1 MSKRSGISR
10 VTSSL
15 SFRLFL
21 VLFLSIL
28 ILFSIHATVSSR
40 VNANVLE
47 QQVKRDAY
55 RASDFIR
62 QSLYQ
67 SMLRNEGQRT
77 YEMITLLG
85 SEPGIEAI
93 RIYNKRGEI
102 RFSNHESEI
111 GTTVD
116 RQAEACY
123 VCHATAQPLEA
134 VPTPE
139 RARIYRTERDYRV
152 LGLIN
157 PISNESRCS
166 DAACHAHTP
175 DQSILGVL
183 DVQMSM
189 QALDESLARSDRLA
203 FGLAV
208 GIISL
213 SLLVMAAIVYRAV
226 YVPTRELRRGTEALA
241 AGDLD
246 VEIKLGRNDELGA
259 LAASFNEMA
268 KNLAQADAE
277 LRAWS
282 HTLEDRVQQKTD
294 ELERMHQHMIL
305 VEKTASLGRMAATV
319 AHELNNP
326 LAGILTYAKLI
337 RRRVESTVPDG
348 PDKERMFARLE
359 MIRSESVRCG
369 RIVRD
374 LLTYARK
381 SSAEF
386 TEVHL
391 HELVERALNLVG
403 HHIQLGQVRTQR
415 AFELDD
421 DVVVADGEQIVQAL
435 IALLINAV
443 ESMPDGGVLRVG
455 TEAAARARAGA
466 VLLTV
471 SDTGVGIPQEIRD
484 HIFDPFFS
492 TKSDTKGVGLGL
504 AVVYGIVQ
512 RHDGSITVE
521 SEAGQGTTFTI
532 ELPRA
537 PMGSLAAS
545 AHGAAEAAQP

>member
-40 VNANVLE
+40 INAGVLE

-102 RFSNHESEI
+102 RFSNHENEI
-111 GTTVD
+111 GATVD

-139 RARIYRTERDYRV
+139 RARIYRTRRDYRV

-157 PISNESRCS
+157 PISNEARCS

-189 QALDESLARSDRLA
+189 QALDESLARSDRFA

-208 GIISL
+208 GIVLL

-241 AGDLD
+241 SGDLG
-246 VEIKLGRNDELGA
+246 VEIKLRSHDELGA
-259 LAASFNEMA
+259 LAASFNTMA

-282 HTLEDRVQQKTD
+282 HTLEDRVQQKSE
-294 ELERMHQHMIL
+294 ELERMHQQMIL

-337 RRRVESTVPDG
+337 RRRVEATVPDG
-348 PDKERMFARLE
+348 PDRERMLARLE

-381 SSAEF
+381 STAEF
-386 TEVHL
+386 AEVHL
-391 HELVERALNLVG
+391 HELVDRALNLVG
-403 HHIQLGQVRTQR
+403 HHIQLRQVRTER
-415 AFELDD
+415 RLDLDD
-421 DVVVADGEQIVQAL
+421 DLIVADGEQIVQAL

-443 ESMPDGGVLRVG
+443 ESMPDGGVLTVG
-455 TEAAARARAGA
+455 TEDAARARAGA

-471 SDTGVGIPQEIRD
+471 SDTGIGIPQEIRD

-492 TKSDTKGVGLGL
+492 TKSEAKGVGLGL

-512 RHDGSITVE
+512 RHDGMINVD
-521 SEAGQGTTFTI
+521 SEAGQGTTFTL

-537 PMGSLAAS
+537 PLGTL
-545 AHGAAEAAQP
+545 AEADQAAPEAVQP